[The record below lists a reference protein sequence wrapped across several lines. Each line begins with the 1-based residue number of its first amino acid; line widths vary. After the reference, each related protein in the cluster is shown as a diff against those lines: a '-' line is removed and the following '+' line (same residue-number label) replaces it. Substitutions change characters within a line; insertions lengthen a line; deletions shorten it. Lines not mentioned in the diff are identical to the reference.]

1 MKGCQKPIVRIL
13 VSLLIGTLII
23 SVPYLAKAQTD
34 RELRAVWIASVL
46 NLDWPSKKGLSI
58 EAQKQEYLSL
68 LDDVQSMG
76 MNAVIVQIKPT
87 ADAFYP
93 SAYGPWSEYLTGVQ
107 GKDPGYDPL
116 AFMIEEAHNEILNS
130 TLGLILTALR

>member
-46 NLDWPSKKGLSI
+46 NLDWPSKKAYRLKRKNRSI
-58 EAQKQEYLSL
+58 
-68 LDDVQSMG
+68 
-76 MNAVIVQIKPT
+76 
-87 ADAFYP
+87 
-93 SAYGPWSEYLTGVQ
+93 SACWMTFSQWE
-107 GKDPGYDPL
+107 
-116 AFMIEEAHNEILNS
+116 
-130 TLGLILTALR
+130 